1 MKQDVFT
8 RRQHTFLVLDADSLI
23 ETLQSMALFLPPF
36 GSEDVIA
43 ATLACMM
50 KNALHNSL
58 HLFLL
63 PKALSLTCLQQPFGY
78 FDVC

>member
-43 ATLACMM
+43 ATLACTM
-50 KNALHNSL
+50 KNALHNRL
-58 HLFLL
+58 HLFPTAQSSVPNLSATAIWLL
-63 PKALSLTCLQQPFGY
+63 
-78 FDVC
+78 